1 LIEVVVYDAFLE
13 PISGIEILVSWEGG
27 SDHFFTGYHP
37 ENGQGYGDFT
47 MEPEFFYRV
56 ELADGS
62 TAVDGLQIEDCGAE
76 IGGFAGGWRL
86 TYQNTDVQQGSF
98 GP

>member
-13 PISGIEILVSWEGG
+13 PIPGIEILVSWEGG